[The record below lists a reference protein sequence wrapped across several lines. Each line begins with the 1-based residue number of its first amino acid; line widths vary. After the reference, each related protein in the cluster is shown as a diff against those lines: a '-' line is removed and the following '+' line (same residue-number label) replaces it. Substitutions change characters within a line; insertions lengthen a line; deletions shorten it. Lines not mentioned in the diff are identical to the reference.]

1 MSDLQLAYMS
11 ATEALRRYRDKSL
24 SPVEATK
31 AALARMDAV
40 EPRINA
46 FMTRDHETALAQAKA
61 SEARWA
67 KGEPV
72 GPLDGVSVTIKDLI
86 PMKDRPLRN
95 GSATSS
101 DGLCEVDAPS
111 VARLREAGCVFLG
124 KTTSP
129 EYGWKGITDGPL
141 FGFTRNPWNL
151 AHSPGGSSGGA
162 AAALAAGIGHLA
174 LGNDGGGSVR
184 IPVSYSG
191 LYGLKPTFG
200 RVPDHPREGIFCMT
214 STEGP
219 MTRCVEDAALML
231 NEIARPDAQ
240 DWYALPHDDRDWR
253 DTLSGGVEGLR
264 IAYAPGLGGALV
276 EPEVLELT
284 DAAARAFADL
294 GAVVENPG
302 SVFEPLEEAMT
313 AHWLAGFAAILR
325 SIPADKHDLLDPRF
339 RAVAERG
346 LAVTVAEL
354 QASIVH
360 RDRLGTLM
368 NQFHQDWDL
377 LLTPTLPTPAPL
389 VDTPYHSQGLHRWNH
404 ATPFTVPFNL
414 TGQPGASIP
423 CGVTSGGL
431 PVGLQIVAAK
441 YCDDLVL
448 RASQAFERTMQPVWP
463 NELVETSLA
472 ESVPAAADR
481 YGEPVAQ

>member
-1 MSDLQLAYMS
+1 
-11 ATEALRRYRDKSL
+11 
-24 SPVEATK
+24 
-31 AALARMDAV
+31 
-40 EPRINA
+40 
-46 FMTRDHETALAQAKA
+46 
-61 SEARWA
+61 
-67 KGEPV
+67 
-72 GPLDGVSVTIKDLI
+72 
-86 PMKDRPLRN
+86 
-95 GSATSS
+95 
-101 DGLCEVDAPS
+101 
-111 VARLREAGCVFLG
+111 
-124 KTTSP
+124 
-129 EYGWKGITDGPL
+129 
-141 FGFTRNPWNL
+141 
-151 AHSPGGSSGGA
+151 
-162 AAALAAGIGHLA
+162 
-174 LGNDGGGSVR
+174 
-184 IPVSYSG
+184 
-191 LYGLKPTFG
+191 
-200 RVPDHPREGIFCMT
+200 VPDHPREGIFCMT

-302 SVFEPLEEAMT
+302 SVFEPIEEAMT